1 MQTPPPVHRP
11 LPPVLLVNAHSKL
24 PVAHAASTALPLFE
38 DKERLIRYGKW
49 GGLALLS
56 LLILS
61 ALIGGEGTPSNE
73 SNSASS
79 SYSSSSGGSYEDR
92 MNAGIA
98 ELGGTYDSGSGTMTT
113 NR

>member
-1 MQTPPPVHRP
+1 M
-11 LPPVLLVNAHSKL
+11 LLVNAHSKPPAL
-24 PVAHAASTALPLFE
+24 NTATTNQPAAVLPLFE

-49 GGLALLS
+49 GGLALLG

-61 ALIGGEGTPSNE
+61 ALIDGEGTPTNDSD
-73 SNSASS
+73 SSSS
-79 SYSSSSGGSYEDR
+79 SYSSSSDGSYEDR

-98 ELGGTYDSGSGTMTT
+98 ELGGTYDSSSGTMST

>member
-1 MQTPPPVHRP
+1 M
-11 LPPVLLVNAHSKL
+11 LLVNAHTK
-24 PVAHAASTALPLFE
+24 PPAAIPAATNSAAALPLFE

-49 GGLALLS
+49 GGLALLG

-61 ALIGGEGTPSNE
+61 ALVGNGETPNNASDE
-73 SNSASS
+73 SSSS
-79 SYSSSSGGSYEDR
+79 SYSSSSDGSYEDR

-98 ELGGTYDSGSGTMTT
+98 ELGGTYDSTTGTMTT